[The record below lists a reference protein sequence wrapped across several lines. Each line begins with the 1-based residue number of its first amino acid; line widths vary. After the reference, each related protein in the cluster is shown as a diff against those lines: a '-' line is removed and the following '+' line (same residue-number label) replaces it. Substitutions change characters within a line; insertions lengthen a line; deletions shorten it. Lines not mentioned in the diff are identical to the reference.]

1 MGKILDI
8 TDKLDFRRVA
18 DIFSY
23 WGDVPRNVRL
33 HFYLKK
39 ARKEQS
45 FMTIL
50 EYIEE
55 SELSEEDMQRLMKLS
70 DEDIFKI
77 MRNDARKAK
86 PAAKLMALM
95 KGFDQHYGDQFDH
108 ALVEERYKLGKFV
121 YDKEQG
127 YWIEP

>member
-1 MGKILDI
+1 
-8 TDKLDFRRVA
+8 
-18 DIFSY
+18 
-23 WGDVPRNVRL
+23 
-33 HFYLKK
+33 
-39 ARKEQS
+39 
-45 FMTIL
+45 MTIL

-95 KGFDQHYGDQFDH
+95 KGFDHDYGIN
-108 ALVEERYKLGKFV
+108 LTTLLLKNV
-121 YDKEQG
+121 
-127 YWIEP
+127 IN

>member
-1 MGKILDI
+1 MI
-8 TDKLDFRRVA
+8 FVEWA

-70 DEDIFKI
+70 DEDILKLCE
-77 MRNDARKAK
+77 MMHVK
-86 PAAKLMALM
+86 PT
-95 KGFDQHYGDQFDH
+95 G
-108 ALVEERYKLGKFV
+108 R
-121 YDKEQG
+121 
-127 YWIEP
+127 